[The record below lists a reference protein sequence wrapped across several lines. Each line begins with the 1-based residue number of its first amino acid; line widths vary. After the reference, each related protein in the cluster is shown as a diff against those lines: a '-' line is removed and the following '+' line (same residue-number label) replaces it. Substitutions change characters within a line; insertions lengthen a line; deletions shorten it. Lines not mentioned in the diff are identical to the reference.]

1 MNTLRLHALT
11 PADVQR
17 LQCALRIA
25 IRAERIY
32 LRHERPHLPPTA
44 AQVIAER
51 IAAFQT
57 LADGLSSSAPPELPA
72 PEQT

>member
-1 MNTLRLHALT
+1 MKLQALT

-25 IRAERIY
+25 IRTERTY
-32 LRHERPHLPPTA
+32 LQHERPHLPPDA
-44 AQVIAER
+44 AQAIAER

-57 LADGLSSSAPPELPA
+57 LADGLSSSAPPELPT
-72 PEQT
+72 P